1 MRYLI
6 MKQKNTKRILAI
18 AALSAIGL
26 LAYQPPIQAQ
36 KTNQP
41 ATSQASEDEPSMLVK
56 SLSFRGIEGIAT
68 SQELEKQL
76 PELAGTEATLPQLKD
91 AAAQITRYLRQQGYI
106 VATAYIPPQ
115 DFSTG
120 HVDIA
125 VAVGHYDEV
134 KLANHTD
141 IPDAVILR
149 ELGTKVKSGEIIQQ
163 QNLERGILLVNDL
176 ADVEASSLLM
186 AGSQSGTSS
195 LLITVNPKNHPVSGY
210 LGVDNGGYSNTGRY
224 RYSAL
229 VNGANPLK

>member
-1 MRYLI
+1 
-6 MKQKNTKRILAI
+6 MKQKHTKKILAI

-76 PELAGTEATLPQLKD
+76 PQLAGTEATLPQLKE
-91 AAAQITRYLRQQGYI
+91 AAAQITRYLRQQGYM

-134 KLANHTD
+134 KLENHTD

-149 ELGTKVKSGEIIQQ
+149 ELGAKVKSGEIIQQ

-195 LLITVNPKNHPVSGY
+195 LLITVNPKNHPV
-210 LGVDNGGYSNTGRY
+210 
-224 RYSAL
+224 
-229 VNGANPLK
+229 